1 MGFWSRLW
9 HRLLFGPSPLTQPP
23 RPAARPA
30 AHPGLARPPLASARP
45 PLASA
50 ADIEEMAFTI
60 REYIKPRPPRF
71 VARSRQ
77 EVELALLLAWLPETE
92 RRRFLDLLV
101 PRAGKQ
107 PPWTLDDVEEDLWE
121 QVHRWQEPL
130 VITEPETMTR
140 EGFSTLLGTQIKS
153 GLYTYCTPLEVLSRP
168 VRMLWLLRQ
177 GRLVG
182 QVYAAMEQAL
192 GSPAQAL
199 DAAWWVVAGL

>member
-1 MGFWSRLW
+1 
-9 HRLLFGPSPLTQPP
+9 
-23 RPAARPA
+23 
-30 AHPGLARPPLASARP
+30 
-45 PLASA
+45 
-50 ADIEEMAFTI
+50 AFTI

-92 RRRFLDLLV
+92 RRRFLDLLL
-101 PRAGKQ
+101 PRAGRQ
-107 PPWTLDDVEEDLWE
+107 PPWTLDDVEEDLW
-121 QVHRWQEPL
+121 QQCQRWDEPL

-140 EGFSTLLGTQIKS
+140 QDFSDLLETQLTS

-182 QVYAAMEQAL
+182 QVYAAMEQVV
-192 GSPAQAL
+192 GHAQAL